1 MRFIRVLGL
10 GLVALALPLAAG
22 VAAADP
28 RFNVLPATDP
38 RVNVVGPGDPR
49 VNVVAPG
56 DPRVSPAVRESF
68 DRFDGRD
75 RDRRPGHRP
84 GEDRAVIV
92 VPQTVIVTPNRCWQP
107 GYWTYQFVPQ
117 YYTYSAWVAGQWSP
131 DGRWIDGHYAPA
143 QYTSGYYQ
151 PLWVEGYYTSCG

>member
-28 RFNVLPATDP
+28 RFNVLSATDP

-75 RDRRPGHRP
+75 RDRRPGHH
-84 GEDRAVIV
+84 RAVIV
-92 VPQTVIVTPNRCWQP
+92 VPQTVIVTP
-107 GYWTYQFVPQ
+107 VS
-117 YYTYSAWVAGQWSP
+117 YTHLTLPTIYSV
-131 DGRWIDGHYAPA
+131 
-143 QYTSGYYQ
+143 
-151 PLWVEGYYTSCG
+151 